1 MKDYQSLYIEE
12 KFKLWEEIF
21 LKILTQYPNT
31 TDLINCLLKNL
42 KISEIYQKCQLTLF
56 VPCKPMLAKPTKA
69 LG

>member
-31 TDLINCLLKNL
+31 TDLINCLLKNM
-42 KISEIYQKCQLTLF
+42 KISEIY
-56 VPCKPMLAKPTKA
+56 
-69 LG
+69 